1 MARNMKQL
9 LRILLATVGIL
20 AVVAVAAVVYVTT
33 FLDPEDFKPRLTD
46 VVEEQT
52 GLNLSLD
59 GALSW
64 SFYPRIGMSVEKAR
78 AWLPEQNAGNAAFAA
93 IERAEVSV
101 AFAPLL
107 RGEIAVEGLIL
118 DGMRLNLERNQEGVG
133 NWEPLLDRLREGGEQ
148 AERALAPASAGPH
161 AEAGNLNVVLNIASV
176 QMRNAN
182 IYYRDAQVG
191 EMWQLEKLNITG
203 SNVNPLRSFPLKA
216 TFALKR
222 YKNLNTATLEREP
235 DVTSEITLDTRMRL
249 ALADQR
255 FVLENAQLTTRN
267 RFVPQGESQQIDL
280 SAAELD
286 ARLESKQV
294 SITDGVIKANLR
306 HADNWDGGLAL
317 RLGFGLESDWVA
329 QTAVLKALELSGPDD
344 LRVQGNLTLTQLL
357 EAPQYQGQLTAAS
370 FNLRPWLSRA
380 GMVLSTRNEDALT
393 DVAFTSPVE
402 GDLQQFALPN
412 LSLVVDDTT
421 LTGELT
427 AALDGTALAF
437 DFEGDTF
444 NLDRYLPADEPPAQ
458 ASRGFF
464 RKALAANGGGLLP
477 QAWLSTLTLD
487 AALRLETFI
496 LSDLTFDDPT
506 LTLEGSDGEHRLSGF
521 EAGFYGG
528 ELSAT
533 GQLDSRETPMAWAF
547 QPRVAN
553 VDVAP
558 LVEAFSEDASPI
570 RGQLNVDGELATRG
584 NARDVMIRHLNGELN
599 TSLSN
604 GAILDINISKEM
616 CEMAATF
623 EGESTRRDW
632 HSDTR
637 FDRFDATLRVRDGVV
652 ESDDLLI
659 TLPGIDVRG
668 EGGFDLGS
676 QRFDVL
682 TNARVVNSADAA
694 CEVNPR
700 LEQLALPVRC
710 KGHVSDAR
718 SEWCRFDREAFRAN
732 MAELLSDEVGRR
744 VEDALEGSFERLDER
759 LGEETTRELR
769 DRLRRLFN

>member
-1 MARNMKQL
+1 MKQL
-9 LRILLATVGIL
+9 LRILLAAVGIL

-78 AWLPEQNAGNAAFAA
+78 AWLPEQSTENAAFAA

-107 RGEIAVEGLIL
+107 RGEIAVDGLTL
-118 DGMRLNLERNQEGVG
+118 DGMRLNLERYQDGEG
-133 NWEPLLDRLREGGEQ
+133 NWEPLLDRLMEDGEQ

-161 AEAGNLNVVLNIASV
+161 AEAGSLDVVLNIASV

-182 IYYRDAQVG
+182 IYYRDAQMG

-216 TFALKR
+216 TFTLKR
-222 YKNLNTATLEREP
+222 YKNLNAATLEREP
-235 DVTSEITLDTRMRL
+235 DATSDITLDTRMRL

-255 FVLENAQLTTRN
+255 FVLENVQLATHS
-267 RFVPQGESQQIDL
+267 RFVPQGEPQQIDL
-280 SAAELD
+280 SAAEID
-286 ARLESKQV
+286 ARLESKQL
-294 SITDGVIKANLR
+294 SITEGVIEANLR

-317 RLGFGLESDWVA
+317 SLAFGLDSDWGA

-344 LRVQGNLTLTQLL
+344 LRVQGNLALTQLL
-357 EAPQYQGQLTAAS
+357 EAPQYQGQLTASS
-370 FNLRPWLSRA
+370 FNLRPWLNRA
-380 GMVLSTRNEDALT
+380 GMALSTRNGDALS

-402 GDLQQFALPN
+402 GDLQQVALPN
-412 LSLVVDDTT
+412 LSLVVDETT
-421 LTGELT
+421 LTGELS
-427 AALDGTALAF
+427 ASLDGTALAF
-437 DFEGDTF
+437 DLEGDTF
-444 NLDRYLPADEPPAQ
+444 NLDRYLPADEAQAQ
-458 ASRGFF
+458 ASLGFL
-464 RKALAANGGGLLP
+464 RKAFADDAGGLLP
-477 QAWLSTLTLD
+477 QAWLSTLTLE

-496 LSDLTFDDPT
+496 LSGLTFDKPT
-506 LTLEGSDGEHRLSGF
+506 LTFEGNDGEHRLSAF
-521 EAGFYGG
+521 ESGFYGG
-528 ELSAT
+528 DLSAT
-533 GQLDSRETPMAWAF
+533 GRLDSRETPMTWAF

-558 LVEAFSEDASPI
+558 LLETFSEDASPI
-570 RGQLNVDGELATRG
+570 RGQLNVDGELTTRG
-584 NARDVMIRHLNGELN
+584 NAREELIRHLNGELN

-604 GAILDINISKEM
+604 GAVLDINISKEM
-616 CEMAATF
+616 CEIVATF

-637 FDRFDATLRVRDGVV
+637 FDRFDAPFVIRDGIL

-668 EGGFDLGS
+668 GGAFDLGS
-676 QRFDVL
+676 LRFDVL
-682 TNARVVNSADAA
+682 TKARVVSTADAA

-700 LEQLALPVRC
+700 LEQVALPVRC

-718 SEWCRFDREAFRAN
+718 SEWCQFDREAFQAN
-732 MAELLSDEVGRR
+732 MAELLSDEVGKR
-744 VEDALEGSFERLDER
+744 VEDALDDSFERLDER
-759 LGEETTRELR
+759 LGEETTKELR
-769 DRLRRLFN
+769 DGLRRLFD

>member
-1 MARNMKQL
+1 MKQL
-9 LRILLATVGIL
+9 LRILLAAVGIL

-33 FLDPEDFKPRLTD
+33 FLDPEDFKPRLTE

-59 GALSW
+59 GALNW

-78 AWLPEQNAGNAAFAA
+78 AWLPEQSTDNPAFAS
-93 IERAEVSV
+93 IDRAEVSV

-107 RGEIAVEGLIL
+107 RGEIAVDGLTL
-118 DGMRLNLERNQEGVG
+118 DGMRLNLKRNQEGEG
-133 NWEPLLDRLREGGEQ
+133 NWETLLDRLAKDSEQ
-148 AERALAPASAGPH
+148 AERVLAPASAGPH
-161 AEAGNLNVVLNIASV
+161 AEAGSLNVVLNIANV

-182 IYYRDAQVG
+182 IYYQDAQVG
-191 EMWQLEKLNITG
+191 DLWLLEKLNITG

-222 YKNLNTATLEREP
+222 YKSPNAATLEREP
-235 DVTSEITLDTRMRL
+235 DFTSDVTLDTRMKL

-255 FVLENAQLTTRN
+255 FVLENAQLATRN
-267 RFVPQGESQQIDL
+267 RFVSQGEPQQIDF
-280 SAAELD
+280 SAAELS
-286 ARLESKQV
+286 ARLESKQL
-294 SITDGVIKANLR
+294 SITDGTINATLR

-317 RLGFGLESDWVA
+317 NLAFGLDSDWGA
-329 QTAVLKALELSGPDD
+329 QAAELKALELSGPNG
-344 LRVQGNLTLTQLL
+344 LRVQGNLTLSKLL
-357 EAPQYQGQLTAAS
+357 AAPQYQGQLTVSS
-370 FNLRPWLSRA
+370 FNLRPWLARA
-380 GMVLSTRNEDALT
+380 GIALTTRHEDALS
-393 DVAFTSPVE
+393 DVALTSPVE
-402 GDLQQFALPN
+402 GDLQQVALPN

-421 LTGELT
+421 LTGELS
-427 AALDGTALAF
+427 AALDGSALAF
-437 DFEGDTF
+437 DLEGDTL
-444 NLDRYLPADEPPAQ
+444 NLDRYLPADEALAQ

-464 RKALAANGGGLLP
+464 RKALADDADGLLP

-496 LSDLTFDDPT
+496 LSGLTFDAPT
-506 LTLEGSDGEHRLSGF
+506 LTLEGSEGEHRLSAF
-521 EAGFYGG
+521 ESGFYGG

-533 GQLDSRETPMAWAF
+533 GRLDSRETPMAWAF
-547 QPRVAN
+547 QPRVVN

-558 LVEAFSEDASPI
+558 LVEAFSEDTSPI
-570 RGQLNVDGELATRG
+570 RGQLNVDGELTTRG
-584 NARDVMIRHLNGELN
+584 NAREVLVRQLNGELDAALN
-599 TSLSN
+599 N

-637 FDRFDATLRVRDGVV
+637 FDRFDATLVFRDGIV

-668 EGGFDLGS
+668 EGAFDLGS

-682 TNARVVNSADAA
+682 TNARVVNTADAA

-700 LEQLALPVRC
+700 LEKVALPMRC
-710 KGHVSDAR
+710 EGHVSDAR
-718 SEWCRFDREAFRAN
+718 SEWCRFDREAFQTN
-732 MAELLSDEVGRR
+732 MSELLSDEVGRR

-769 DRLRRLFN
+769 DGLRRLFN

>member
-1 MARNMKQL
+1 MKQL
-9 LRILLATVGIL
+9 LRILLAAVGIL

-46 VVEEQT
+46 VVEERT

-64 SFYPRIGMSVEKAR
+64 SFYPRIGVSVEKAR
-78 AWLPEQNAGNAAFAA
+78 AWLPEQSTENAAFAA

-107 RGEIAVEGLIL
+107 RGEIAVDGLTL
-118 DGMRLNLERNQEGVG
+118 DGMRLNLERNQDGEG
-133 NWEPLLDRLREGGEQ
+133 NWEPLLERLMEDGEQ

-161 AEAGNLNVVLNIASV
+161 AEAGNLDVVLNIASV

-203 SNVNPLRSFPLKA
+203 SNVNPLRSFPLKS
-216 TFALKR
+216 TFTLKR
-222 YKNLNTATLEREP
+222 YKNLSAATLEREP
-235 DVTSEITLDTRMRL
+235 DATSDISLDTRMRL

-255 FVLENAQLTTRN
+255 FVLENAQLATRS
-267 RFVPQGESQQIDL
+267 RFVPQGEPQQIDL
-280 SAAELD
+280 SAAEVD
-286 ARLESKQV
+286 ARLESKQL
-294 SITDGVIKANLR
+294 SITDGVIEANLR
-306 HADNWDGGLAL
+306 HVDNWDGGLAL
-317 RLGFGLESDWVA
+317 RLAFGLDSDWGA

-357 EAPQYQGQLTAAS
+357 EAPQYQGQLTAS
-370 FNLRPWLSRA
+370 PFNLKPWLKRA
-380 GMVLSTRNEDALT
+380 GMALSTHNKEALS
-393 DVAFTSPVE
+393 DVALTSPVE
-402 GDLQQFALPN
+402 GDLQQVALPN
-412 LSLVVDDTT
+412 LSLVVDETT
-421 LTGELT
+421 FTGELS

-437 DFEGDTF
+437 DLEGDTF
-444 NLDRYLPADEPPAQ
+444 NLDHYLPTNKATAQ

-464 RKALAANGGGLLP
+464 RKALADDAGGLLP

-496 LSDLTFDDPT
+496 LSGLSFDGPTF
-506 LTLEGSDGEHRLSGF
+506 TLEGSDGEHRLSAF
-521 EAGFYGG
+521 ESGFYSG

-533 GQLDSRETPMAWAF
+533 GRLDSREIPMAWTF

-553 VDVAP
+553 VNVAA
-558 LVEAFSEDASPI
+558 LLEAFSEEASPL
-570 RGQLNVDGELATRG
+570 RGQLNVDGELTTRG
-584 NARDVMIRHLNGELN
+584 NAREELIRHLNGELDA
-599 TSLSN
+599 SLSN

-616 CEMAATF
+616 CEFAATF
-623 EGESTRRDW
+623 EDESTRRDW

-637 FDRFDATLRVRDGVV
+637 FDRFDAPFVVRDGIL

-668 EGGFDLGS
+668 GGAFDLGN

-682 TNARVVNSADAA
+682 TKARVVNTADAA

-700 LEQLALPVRC
+700 LEQVALPVRC

-718 SEWCRFDREAFRAN
+718 SEWCRFDREAFQAN

-744 VEDALEGSFERLDER
+744 AEDALEGSFKRLDER
-759 LGEETTRELR
+759 LGEETTQELR
-769 DRLRRLFN
+769 DGLRRLFD